1 MRSLSVKSRSPYS
14 RALLIWVLFIPV
26 AILNGMIRELTYK
39 NSLGDA
45 AGHQLS
51 SLILVMLFFLVL
63 YLTFRKQVAQLS
75 ANTLFSIGTMWAM
88 LAAAFDFIFGH
99 FVDHVDW
106 NILIADYDLTNG
118 RLWPLVLLFL
128 VCSPY
133 LLKLVQHRER

>member
-1 MRSLSVKSRSPYS
+1 MESRSMNTRSPYP
-14 RALLIWVLFIPV
+14 RALLIWLLFIPV

-39 NSLGDA
+39 NSLGDS

-51 SLILVMLFFLVL
+51 SLILVILFFLVL
-63 YLTFRKQVAQLS
+63 YLTFRKQVARLS
-75 ANTLFSIGTMWAM
+75 TKTLFSIGMIWAL

-106 NILIADYDLTNG
+106 NILIADYDLANG

-128 VCSPY
+128 ICSPY
-133 LLKLVQHRER
+133 LLKIVQRK